1 MKSLRTSSTPEFR
14 PAGRVL
20 AGLLLLTL
28 LSAVLSLCLGSTTL
42 SPALV
47 PQALLGQLEGSVEGQ
62 IIQYVRL
69 PRTCGCLLAG
79 MALAVSGAVIQSVL
93 NNPLAAPNI
102 IGVNSG
108 AGLMVVLCS
117 ALFPQSVALT
127 PLAAFLG
134 AFLGVLLV
142 LFIAERTGAS
152 RITLVLAGVAVS
164 NIFSAGIDAVVT
176 FFPDALLG
184 YSDFRIGGLNNLSM
198 DRIVPAFW
206 VVLVS
211 LILLISLSGE
221 MDILALG
228 RETAQSLGL
237 PVKPLRLALLALAA
251 ALAGAAVSFAGLL
264 GFVGLIVPHIMRR
277 TVGEDSRPLLASCA
291 LGGASLLT
299 LCDLLSRV
307 LFAPYEIPVG
317 IVLSLAGGPFFI
329 WLLLRQRGAH
339 LVIQLQNISAGYGGP
354 LVVQDVSLDL
364 NPGKVLV
371 LLGPN
376 GCGKST
382 LLKVIAGLQP
392 PAGGQVLVDGQPAG
406 RLTRRQLAQTVT
418 YLPQSR
424 SVPNITAYRM
434 VLHGRFPYLS
444 YPRRYRPEDHAA
456 ARKALEQADA
466 WELARLPVQTLSG
479 GQRQKVYLAMAL
491 AQDTQTILMD
501 EPTTYLDI
509 QHQLDLMA
517 FSQTLAREGKAV
529 VLVLHDLCL
538 ALRFAHRGAVLS
550 EGRLLQT
557 GTPEELFSS
566 GILTEIFRTPLNR
579 IWTEGGWR
587 YYYD

>member
-164 NIFSAGIDAVVT
+164 NIFSAGIDALVT
-176 FFPDALLG
+176 FFPDAVLS
-184 YSDFRIGGLNNLSM
+184 YTDYRIGGLNNLSM

-206 VVLVS
+206 VVLAALV
-211 LILLISLSGE
+211 LLFSLSSE

-228 RETAQSLGL
+228 RETAQSL
-237 PVKPLRLALLALAA
+237 
-251 ALAGAAVSFAGLL
+251 GLL

-277 TVGEDSRPLLASCA
+277 TVGEDSLPLLLACA

-329 WLLLRQRGAH
+329 WLLLRQRGGR
-339 LVIQLQNISAGYGGP
+339 IS
-354 LVVQDVSLDL
+354 
-364 NPGKVLV
+364 
-371 LLGPN
+371 
-376 GCGKST
+376 
-382 LLKVIAGLQP
+382 
-392 PAGGQVLVDGQPAG
+392 
-406 RLTRRQLAQTVT
+406 
-418 YLPQSR
+418 
-424 SVPNITAYRM
+424 
-434 VLHGRFPYLS
+434 
-444 YPRRYRPEDHAA
+444 
-456 ARKALEQADA
+456 
-466 WELARLPVQTLSG
+466 
-479 GQRQKVYLAMAL
+479 
-491 AQDTQTILMD
+491 
-501 EPTTYLDI
+501 
-509 QHQLDLMA
+509 
-517 FSQTLAREGKAV
+517 
-529 VLVLHDLCL
+529 
-538 ALRFAHRGAVLS
+538 
-550 EGRLLQT
+550 
-557 GTPEELFSS
+557 
-566 GILTEIFRTPLNR
+566 
-579 IWTEGGWR
+579 
-587 YYYD
+587 

>member
-1 MKSLRTSSTPEFR
+1 MKSSRISSTPN
-14 PAGRVL
+14 PCPVGRIL

-28 LSAVLSLCLGSTTL
+28 LSAVLSLCLGSTLL

-47 PQALLGQLEGSVEGQ
+47 PQALLGEVDGTVEGQ

-117 ALFPQSVALT
+117 ALFPQSVTLT

-142 LFIAERTGAS
+142 LLIAERTGAS

-164 NIFSAGIDAVVT
+164 NIFSAGIDALVT
-176 FFPDALLG
+176 FFPDAVLS
-184 YSDFRIGGLNNLSM
+184 YTDFRIGGLNNLSM
-198 DRIVPAFW
+198 DRIIPAFW
-206 VVLVS
+206 VVLAALV
-211 LILLISLSGE
+211 LLFSLSSE

-228 RETAQSLGL
+228 RETAQSLWL

-277 TVGEDSRPLLASCA
+277 TVGEDSLPLLLACA

-329 WLLLRQRGAH
+329 WLLLRQRGGR
-339 LVIQLQNISAGYGGP
+339 IS
-354 LVVQDVSLDL
+354 
-364 NPGKVLV
+364 
-371 LLGPN
+371 
-376 GCGKST
+376 
-382 LLKVIAGLQP
+382 
-392 PAGGQVLVDGQPAG
+392 
-406 RLTRRQLAQTVT
+406 
-418 YLPQSR
+418 
-424 SVPNITAYRM
+424 
-434 VLHGRFPYLS
+434 
-444 YPRRYRPEDHAA
+444 
-456 ARKALEQADA
+456 
-466 WELARLPVQTLSG
+466 
-479 GQRQKVYLAMAL
+479 
-491 AQDTQTILMD
+491 
-501 EPTTYLDI
+501 
-509 QHQLDLMA
+509 
-517 FSQTLAREGKAV
+517 
-529 VLVLHDLCL
+529 
-538 ALRFAHRGAVLS
+538 
-550 EGRLLQT
+550 
-557 GTPEELFSS
+557 
-566 GILTEIFRTPLNR
+566 
-579 IWTEGGWR
+579 
-587 YYYD
+587 

>member
-108 AGLMVVLCS
+108 AGLMVGLCS

-164 NIFSAGIDAVVT
+164 NIFSAGIDALVT
-176 FFPDALLG
+176 FFPDAVLS
-184 YSDFRIGGLNNLSM
+184 YTDFRIGGLNNLSM

-206 VVLVS
+206 VVLAALV
-211 LILLISLSGE
+211 LLFSLSSE

-228 RETAQSLGL
+228 RETAQSL
-237 PVKPLRLALLALAA
+237 
-251 ALAGAAVSFAGLL
+251 GLL

-277 TVGEDSRPLLASCA
+277 TVGEDSLPLLLACA

-329 WLLLRQRGAH
+329 WLLLRQRGGR
-339 LVIQLQNISAGYGGP
+339 IS
-354 LVVQDVSLDL
+354 
-364 NPGKVLV
+364 
-371 LLGPN
+371 
-376 GCGKST
+376 
-382 LLKVIAGLQP
+382 
-392 PAGGQVLVDGQPAG
+392 
-406 RLTRRQLAQTVT
+406 
-418 YLPQSR
+418 
-424 SVPNITAYRM
+424 
-434 VLHGRFPYLS
+434 
-444 YPRRYRPEDHAA
+444 
-456 ARKALEQADA
+456 
-466 WELARLPVQTLSG
+466 
-479 GQRQKVYLAMAL
+479 
-491 AQDTQTILMD
+491 
-501 EPTTYLDI
+501 
-509 QHQLDLMA
+509 
-517 FSQTLAREGKAV
+517 
-529 VLVLHDLCL
+529 
-538 ALRFAHRGAVLS
+538 
-550 EGRLLQT
+550 
-557 GTPEELFSS
+557 
-566 GILTEIFRTPLNR
+566 
-579 IWTEGGWR
+579 
-587 YYYD
+587 